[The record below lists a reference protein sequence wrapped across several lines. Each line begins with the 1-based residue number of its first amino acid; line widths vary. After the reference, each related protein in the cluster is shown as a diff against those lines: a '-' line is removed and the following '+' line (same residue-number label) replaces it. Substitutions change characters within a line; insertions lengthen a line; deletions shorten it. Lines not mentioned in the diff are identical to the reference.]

1 MAAPKTGLFSYLRPF
16 AVLRRRAISEGLFG
30 PSTGWK
36 IVALLIF
43 GGKKLQNSL
52 GKREEVVAT
61 EKMEPG
67 QVMILRTIP
76 PLTRAERKAGVKR

>member
-1 MAAPKTGLFSYLRPF
+1 MAPKPGLFSYLRPM
-16 AVLRRRAISEGLFG
+16 ALLRRRALTEGVFG

-36 IVALLIF
+36 VVALLIF
-43 GGKKLQNSL
+43 GGKKLQDSI
-52 GKREEVVAT
+52 GKREQIVAT

-67 QVMILRTIP
+67 ETLILRTIP